1 MMKKRLFILV
11 KKQLFL
17 FVFLLLG
24 FVSCAQKRT
33 IKVACVGNSI
43 TYGYLLENRER
54 DAYPAV
60 LQRALGKSYIVG
72 NFGKSGATLLS
83 KGHRPYIEQ
92 EEYKQALAFGADIVV
107 IHLGINDTD
116 PRNWPNYRDA
126 FIPDYLALINSFKKV
141 NPKVRILIALM
152 TPIGHTHPRFE
163 SGTRDWHEEIQE
175 AIARIAEEA
184 KVQLIDFHSPLYAYR
199 QLLPDAVH
207 PNAEGAA
214 MIADVVYRAIT
225 GDYGGLQLPAIYGD
239 NMVLQH
245 GRPLVIEGIAN
256 ARARVDI
263 SIGGQRLSTTA
274 TDNGRWQVH
283 LSPLKAKE
291 TYNLIVRSGKEKREI
306 KNIIA
311 GDVWLCSGQSNME
324 FTLDQSSTGA
334 TDLPQATQPNI
345 RFCDMKARWRTDAV
359 AWRESALD
367 SINHLQYFTPS
378 QWQACTPETA
388 SHFSAVGYYFGK
400 KLQEATDMPIG
411 LICNAVGG
419 APTEAWIDRHT
430 LEKEFPRI
438 LNDWRN
444 NDFIMDWVRKRA
456 GENIAKAKDKHQRHP
471 YEPCYL
477 YEAGIAPLKTLAI
490 KGVIWYQ
497 GESNAHNKD
506 AYSKL
511 FTLLVKSWRETWPEE
526 ELPFYYVQLSSIN
539 RPSWGW
545 FRETQ
550 RGLLYSSSHL
560 GMAVSYDLGHPTDVH
575 PKNKRPIGERLAYWA
590 LYDSYNR
597 KDIVPSGPLCKSV
610 SLEGA
615 VATLFFDYG
624 EGMHSADGEVLRS
637 FEVAGRNGIFYPAT
651 ARVVG
656 NKIEVHS
663 PEVKQAEQVRYG
675 FAPFTDG
682 NLVNGAGLPAST
694 FIFSK

>member
-1 MMKKRLFILV
+1 M
-11 KKQLFL
+11 KKQLFFFFFL
-17 FVFLLLG
+17 VLSFVG
-24 FVSCAQKRT
+24 FAQKKA

-54 DAYPAV
+54 DAYPSV
-60 LQRALGKSYIVG
+60 LQKKLGKPYVVG

-92 EEYKQALAFGADIVV
+92 EEYKQALAFAGDIVV

-116 PRNWPNYRDA
+116 PRNWPNYRDD
-126 FIPDYLALINSFKKV
+126 FILDYLALIDSFKKA
-141 NPKVRILIALM
+141 NPKAHFLIALM

-163 SGTRDWHEEIQE
+163 SGTRDWHTEIQQAIECIAKE
-175 AIARIAEEA
+175 ANA
-184 KVQLIDFHSPLYAYR
+184 QLIDFHSPLYAYP
-199 QLLPDAVH
+199 QLLPDAIH

-214 MIADVVYRAIT
+214 MIAQVVYSAIT

-256 ARARVDI
+256 AGARVDL
-263 SIGGQRLSTTA
+263 SIGTQHHSTTA
-274 TDNGRWQVH
+274 TVNGQWQVH

-291 TYNLIVRSGKEKREI
+291 TYTLNIRSGKERKVF

-324 FTLDQSSTGA
+324 FTLDQTSTGA
-334 TDLPQATQPNI
+334 NDIQQATRPNI

-359 AWRESALD
+359 QWSNTALD
-367 SINHLQYFTPS
+367 SINHLQYFTS
-378 QWQACTPETA
+378 AQWQTCSPETA
-388 SHFSAVGYYFGK
+388 GRFSAVGYYFGK
-400 KLQEATDMPIG
+400 KLQEETDIPIG

-419 APTEAWIDRHT
+419 SPIEAWVDRHT
-430 LEKEFPRI
+430 LERNFPRI

-456 GENIAKAKDKHQRHP
+456 GENIAKATDKNQRHP

-477 YEAGIAPLKTLAI
+477 YEASIAPLKSLAI
-490 KGVIWYQ
+490 KGVVWYQ

-506 AYSKL
+506 SYSKL
-511 FTLLVKSWRETWPEE
+511 FTLLVESWRNTWNQANM
-526 ELPFYYVQLSSIN
+526 PFYYVQLSSIN

-550 RGLLYSSSHL
+550 RRLLYSSPHL
-560 GMAVSYDLGHPTDVH
+560 GMAVSYDWGHPTDVH

-610 SLEGA
+610 LFSET
-615 VATLFFDYG
+615 VAILDFDYN
-624 EGMHSADGEVLRS
+624 EGLQSNDGKALRS
-637 FEVAGRNGIFYPAT
+637 FEVAGSNGIFYPAT
-651 ARVVG
+651 AQIVG
-656 NKIEVHS
+656 NKIEVSNIQVTH
-663 PEVKQAEQVRYG
+663 PVQVRYG
-675 FAPFTDG
+675 FSPFTDG

-694 FIFSK
+694 FLIGK

>member
-1 MMKKRLFILV
+1 M

-17 FVFLLLG
+17 LFFLLLS
-24 FVSCAQKRT
+24 FVGCAQKKT

-43 TYGYLLENRER
+43 TYGYLLQNRER

-60 LQRALGKSYIVG
+60 LQRALGKSYVVG

-116 PRNWPNYRDA
+116 PRNWPNYRDD
-126 FIPDYLALINSFKKV
+126 FITDYLTLINSFKKV

-175 AIARIAEEA
+175 AIQRIAEEA
-184 KVQLIDFHSPLYAYR
+184 KVQLIDFHSPLYAYP

-214 MIADVVYRAIT
+214 RIAAVVYKAIT
-225 GDYGGLQLPAIYGD
+225 GNYGGLQLPAFYSD

-256 ARARVDI
+256 AKARVAI
-263 SIGGQRLSTTA
+263 SIGGQQLSTTA
-274 TDNGRWQVH
+274 TDNGQWQVV
-283 LSPLKAKE
+283 LAPLKAKE
-291 TYNLIVRSGKEKREI
+291 TYTLSVESGKEKKVF

-324 FTLDQSSTGA
+324 FTLSQASTGG
-334 TDLPQATQPNI
+334 TDIPQATYPTI

-359 AWRESALD
+359 AWESSALD
-367 SINHLQYFTPS
+367 SINHLQYFTPA
-378 QWQACTPETA
+378 QWQVCNPETA
-388 SHFSAVGYYFGK
+388 AQFSAVGYYFGK
-400 KLQEATDMPIG
+400 KLQETTDMPIG

-419 APTEAWIDRHT
+419 SPTEAWVDRHT
-430 LEKEFPRI
+430 LEKHFPRI

-456 GENIAKAKDKHQRHP
+456 GENIAKASDKSQRHP

-477 YEAGIAPLKTLAI
+477 YEAGIAPLKSLAI

-497 GESNAHNKD
+497 GESNAHNKE

-511 FTLLVKSWRETWPEE
+511 FTLLVESWRETWHQPDM
-526 ELPFYYVQLSSIN
+526 PFYYVQLSSIN

-545 FRETQ
+545 FREAQ
-550 RGLLYSSSHL
+550 RRLLYSASHL
-560 GMAVSYDLGHPTDVH
+560 GMAVSYDYGHPTDVH
-575 PKNKRPIGERLAYWA
+575 PQNKRPIGERLAYWA
-590 LYDSYNR
+590 LYDSYGR

-610 SLEGA
+610 SFRGS
-615 VATLFFDYG
+615 VATLFFDYDK
-624 EGMHSADGEVLRS
+624 GMHSADGKALRS

-651 ARVVG
+651 AKVVG
-656 NKIEVHS
+656 ETIEVSS
-663 PEVKQAEQVRYG
+663 PEVAYPQQVRYG

-694 FIFSK
+694 FVKGN

>member
-1 MMKKRLFILV
+1 M
-11 KKQLFL
+11 KKQLFFFFFL
-17 FVFLLLG
+17 VLSFVG
-24 FVSCAQKRT
+24 FAQKKT

-54 DAYPAV
+54 DAYPSV
-60 LQRALGKSYIVG
+60 LQKKLGNPYLVG

-83 KGHRPYIEQ
+83 KGHCPYIEQ
-92 EEYKQALAFGADIVV
+92 EEYKQALAFAGDIVV

-116 PRNWPNYRDA
+116 PRNWPNYRDD
-126 FIPDYLALINSFKKV
+126 FIPDYLALIDSFKKA
-141 NPKVRILIALM
+141 NPKAHFLIALM

-163 SGTRDWHEEIQE
+163 SGTRDWHTEIQQAIECIAKE
-175 AIARIAEEA
+175 ANA
-184 KVQLIDFHSPLYAYR
+184 QLIDFHSPLYAYP

-214 MIADVVYRAIT
+214 MIAQVVYSTIT

-256 ARARVDI
+256 AGTRVDL
-263 SIGGQRLSTTA
+263 SIGTQHYSTT
-274 TDNGRWQVH
+274 TTVNGQWQVH

-291 TYNLIVRSGKEKREI
+291 TYTLNIRSGKERKVF

-324 FTLDQSSTGA
+324 FTLDQTSTGA
-334 TDLPQATQPNI
+334 NDIQQATYSNI

-359 AWRESALD
+359 QWSNTALD
-367 SINHLQYFTPS
+367 SINHLQYFTS
-378 QWQACTPETA
+378 TQWQTCSPETA
-388 SHFSAVGYYFGK
+388 GRFSAVGYYFGK
-400 KLQEATDMPIG
+400 KLQEETDIPIG

-419 APTEAWIDRHT
+419 SPIEAWVDRHT
-430 LEKEFPRI
+430 LERNFPRI

-456 GENIAKAKDKHQRHP
+456 GENIAKATDKNQRHP

-477 YEAGIAPLKTLAI
+477 YEASIAPLKSLAI
-490 KGVIWYQ
+490 KGVVWYQ
-497 GESNAHNKD
+497 GESNTHNKD

-511 FTLLVKSWRETWPEE
+511 FTLLVQSWRNTWNQADM
-526 ELPFYYVQLSSIN
+526 PFYYVQLSSIN

-550 RGLLYSSSHL
+550 RRLLYSSPHL
-560 GMAVSYDLGHPTDVH
+560 GMAVSYDCGHPTDVH
-575 PKNKRPIGERLAYWA
+575 PKNKRLIGERLAYWA

-610 SLEGA
+610 LFSET
-615 VATLFFDYG
+615 VAILDFDYS
-624 EGMHSADGEVLRS
+624 EGLQSNDGKALRS
-637 FEVAGRNGIFYPAT
+637 FEVAGSNGIFYPAT
-651 ARVVG
+651 AQIVG
-656 NKIEVHS
+656 NKIEVS
-663 PEVKQAEQVRYG
+663 SIQVTHPVQVHYG
-675 FAPFTDG
+675 FSPFTDG

-694 FIFSK
+694 FLIGK

>member
-1 MMKKRLFILV
+1 M
-11 KKQLFL
+11 KKQLFFFFFL
-17 FVFLLLG
+17 VLSFVG
-24 FVSCAQKRT
+24 FAQKKN

-54 DAYPAV
+54 DAYPSV
-60 LQRALGKSYIVG
+60 LQKKLGKPYVVG

-92 EEYKQALAFGADIVV
+92 EEYKQALAFAGDIVV

-116 PRNWPNYRDA
+116 PRNWPNYRDD
-126 FIPDYLALINSFKKV
+126 FIPDYLALIDSFKKE
-141 NPKVRILIALM
+141 NPKAHFLIALM

-163 SGTRDWHEEIQE
+163 SGTRDWHTEIQQAIECIAKE
-175 AIARIAEEA
+175 ANA
-184 KVQLIDFHSPLYAYR
+184 QLIDFHSPLYAYP

-207 PNAEGAA
+207 PNAEGTA
-214 MIADVVYRAIT
+214 MIAQVVYSAIT

-245 GRPLVIEGIAN
+245 GKPLVIEGIAN
-256 ARARVDI
+256 VGARVDL
-263 SIGGQRLSTTA
+263 SIGTQYYSTTA
-274 TDNGRWQVH
+274 TVNGQWQVH

-291 TYNLIVRSGKEKREI
+291 TYTLNIRSGKERKVF

-324 FTLDQSSTGA
+324 FTLDQTSTGA
-334 TDLPQATQPNI
+334 NDIQQATHPNI

-359 AWRESALD
+359 QWSNTALD
-367 SINHLQYFTPS
+367 SINHLQYFTS
-378 QWQACTPETA
+378 AQWQTCSPETA
-388 SHFSAVGYYFGK
+388 GRFSAVGYYFGK
-400 KLQEATDMPIG
+400 KLQEETDIPIG

-419 APTEAWIDRHT
+419 SPIEAWVDRHT
-430 LEKEFPRI
+430 LERNFPRI

-456 GENIAKAKDKHQRHP
+456 GENIAKATDKNQRHP

-477 YEAGIAPLKTLAI
+477 YEASIAPLKSLAI
-490 KGVIWYQ
+490 KGVVWYQ

-511 FTLLVKSWRETWPEE
+511 FTLLVESWRNTWNQADM
-526 ELPFYYVQLSSIN
+526 PFYYVQLSSIN

-550 RGLLYSSSHL
+550 RRLLYSSPHL
-560 GMAVSYDLGHPTDVH
+560 GMAVSYDCGHPTDVH

-597 KDIVPSGPLCKSV
+597 KDIVPSGPLCKLV
-610 SLEGA
+610 
-615 VATLFFDYG
+615 LFSETRAILDFDYS
-624 EGMHSADGEVLRS
+624 EGLQSNDGKALRS
-637 FEVAGRNGIFYPAT
+637 FEVAGSNGIFYPAT
-651 ARVVG
+651 AHIVG
-656 NKIEVHS
+656 NKIEVSSIQVTH
-663 PEVKQAEQVRYG
+663 PVQVRYG
-675 FAPFTDG
+675 FSPFTDG

-694 FIFSK
+694 FLIGK

>member
-1 MMKKRLFILV
+1 M
-11 KKQLFL
+11 KKQLF
-17 FVFLLLG
+17 FFFFLGLSFLG
-24 FVSCAQKRT
+24 FAQKKT

-54 DAYPAV
+54 DAYPSV
-60 LQRALGKSYIVG
+60 LQKKLGKPYVVG

-92 EEYKQALAFGADIVV
+92 EEYKQALAFAGDIVV

-116 PRNWPNYRDA
+116 PRNWPNYRDD
-126 FIPDYLALINSFKKV
+126 FILDYLALIDSFKKA
-141 NPKVRILIALM
+141 NPKAHFLIALM

-163 SGTRDWHEEIQE
+163 SGTRDWHTEIQQAIECIAKE
-175 AIARIAEEA
+175 ANA
-184 KVQLIDFHSPLYAYR
+184 QLIDFHSPLYAYP
-199 QLLPDAVH
+199 QLLPDAIH

-214 MIADVVYRAIT
+214 MIAQVVYSAIT

-256 ARARVDI
+256 AGARVDL
-263 SIGGQRLSTTA
+263 SIGTQHHSTTA
-274 TDNGRWQVH
+274 TVNGQWQVH

-291 TYNLIVRSGKEKREI
+291 TYTLNIRSGKERKVF

-324 FTLDQSSTGA
+324 FTLDQTSTGA
-334 TDLPQATQPNI
+334 NDIQQANYSNI
-345 RFCDMKARWRTDAV
+345 RFFDMKARWRTDAV
-359 AWRESALD
+359 EWSNTALD
-367 SINHLQYFTPS
+367 SINHLQYFTS
-378 QWQACTPETA
+378 AQWQTCSPETA
-388 SHFSAVGYYFGK
+388 GRFSAVGYYFGK
-400 KLQEATDMPIG
+400 KLQEETDIPIG

-419 APTEAWIDRHT
+419 SPIEAWVDRHT
-430 LEKEFPRI
+430 LERNFPRI

-456 GENIAKAKDKHQRHP
+456 GENIAKATDKNQRHP

-477 YEAGIAPLKTLAI
+477 YEASIAPLKSLAI
-490 KGVIWYQ
+490 KGVVWYQ

-506 AYSKL
+506 SYSKL
-511 FTLLVKSWRETWPEE
+511 FTLLVESWRNTWNQANM
-526 ELPFYYVQLSSIN
+526 PFYYVQLSSIN

-550 RGLLYSSSHL
+550 RRLLYSSPHL
-560 GMAVSYDLGHPTDVH
+560 GMAVSYDWGHPTDVH

-610 SLEGA
+610 LFSET
-615 VATLFFDYG
+615 VAILDFDYN
-624 EGMHSADGEVLRS
+624 EGLQSNDGKALRS
-637 FEVAGRNGIFYPAT
+637 FEVAGSNGIFYPAT
-651 ARVVG
+651 AQIVG
-656 NKIEVHS
+656 NKIEVSNIQVTH
-663 PEVKQAEQVRYG
+663 PVQVRYG
-675 FAPFTDG
+675 FSPFTDG

-694 FIFSK
+694 FLIGK

>member
-1 MMKKRLFILV
+1 M
-11 KKQLFL
+11 KKQLFFFFFL
-17 FVFLLLG
+17 VLSFVG
-24 FVSCAQKRT
+24 FAQKKT

-54 DAYPAV
+54 DAYPSV
-60 LQRALGKSYIVG
+60 LQKKLGNPYLVG

-83 KGHRPYIEQ
+83 KGHCPYIEQ
-92 EEYKQALAFGADIVV
+92 EEYKQALAFAGDIVV

-116 PRNWPNYRDA
+116 PRNWPNYRDD
-126 FIPDYLALINSFKKV
+126 FIPDYLALIDSFKKA
-141 NPKVRILIALM
+141 NPKAHFLIALM

-163 SGTRDWHEEIQE
+163 SGTRDWHTEIQQAIECIAKE
-175 AIARIAEEA
+175 ANA
-184 KVQLIDFHSPLYAYR
+184 QLIDFHSPLYAYP

-214 MIADVVYRAIT
+214 MIAQVVYSTIT

-256 ARARVDI
+256 AGTRVDL
-263 SIGGQRLSTTA
+263 SIGTQHYSTT
-274 TDNGRWQVH
+274 TTVNGQWQVH

-291 TYNLIVRSGKEKREI
+291 TYTLNIRSGKERKVF

-324 FTLDQSSTGA
+324 FTLNQTSTGA
-334 TDLPQATQPNI
+334 NDIQQATRPNI

-359 AWRESALD
+359 QWSNTALD
-367 SINHLQYFTPS
+367 SINHLQYFTS
-378 QWQACTPETA
+378 AQWQTCSPETA
-388 SHFSAVGYYFGK
+388 GRFSAVGYYFGK
-400 KLQEATDMPIG
+400 KLQEETDIPIG

-419 APTEAWIDRHT
+419 SPIEAWVDRHT
-430 LEKEFPRI
+430 LERNFPRI

-456 GENIAKAKDKHQRHP
+456 GENIAKATDKNQRHP

-477 YEAGIAPLKTLAI
+477 YEASIAPLKSLAI
-490 KGVIWYQ
+490 KGVVWYQ
-497 GESNAHNKD
+497 GESNTHNKD

-511 FTLLVKSWRETWPEE
+511 FTLLVQSWRNTWNQADM
-526 ELPFYYVQLSSIN
+526 PFYYVQLSSIN

-550 RGLLYSSSHL
+550 RRLLYSSPHL
-560 GMAVSYDLGHPTDVH
+560 GMAVSYDCGHPTDVH
-575 PKNKRPIGERLAYWA
+575 PKNKRLIGERLAYWA

-610 SLEGA
+610 LFSET
-615 VATLFFDYG
+615 VAILDFDYS
-624 EGMHSADGEVLRS
+624 EGLQSNDGKALRS
-637 FEVAGRNGIFYPAT
+637 FEVAGSNGIFYPAT
-651 ARVVG
+651 AQIVG
-656 NKIEVHS
+656 NKIEVSSIQVTH
-663 PEVKQAEQVRYG
+663 PVQVRYG
-675 FAPFTDG
+675 FSPFTDG

-694 FIFSK
+694 FLIGK

>member
-1 MMKKRLFILV
+1 M
-11 KKQLFL
+11 KKQLF
-17 FVFLLLG
+17 FFFFLVLSFLG
-24 FVSCAQKRT
+24 FAQKKT
-33 IKVACVGNSI
+33 IKVACIGNSI
-43 TYGYLLENRER
+43 TYGYLLGNRER
-54 DAYPAV
+54 DAYPSV
-60 LQRALGKSYIVG
+60 LQKKLGKPYVVG

-92 EEYKQALAFGADIVV
+92 EEYKQALAFAGDIVV

-116 PRNWPNYRDA
+116 PRNWPNYRDD
-126 FIPDYLALINSFKKV
+126 FIPDYLTLIHSFKKV
-141 NPKVRILIALM
+141 NPKAHFLIALM

-163 SGTRDWHEEIQE
+163 SGTRDWHTEIQQAIESIAKE
-175 AIARIAEEA
+175 ANA
-184 KVQLIDFHSPLYAYR
+184 QLIDFHSPLYAYP

-214 MIADVVYRAIT
+214 MIAQVVYSAIT

-245 GRPLVIEGIAN
+245 GKPFVIEGIAN
-256 ARARVDI
+256 AGARVDL
-263 SIGGQRLSTTA
+263 SIGTQHYSTTA
-274 TDNGRWQVH
+274 TVNGQWQVH

-291 TYNLIVRSGKEKREI
+291 TYTLNIRSGKESKVF

-324 FTLDQSSTGA
+324 FTLDQTSTGA
-334 TDLPQATQPNI
+334 NDIQQATYSNI

-359 AWRESALD
+359 QWSNTALD
-367 SINHLQYFTPS
+367 SINHLQYFTS
-378 QWQACTPETA
+378 AQWQTCSPETA
-388 SHFSAVGYYFGK
+388 GRFSAVGYYFGK
-400 KLQEATDMPIG
+400 KLQEETDIPIG

-419 APTEAWIDRHT
+419 SPIEAWVDRHT
-430 LEKEFPRI
+430 LERNFPRI

-456 GENIAKAKDKHQRHP
+456 GENIAKATDKNQRHP

-477 YEAGIAPLKTLAI
+477 YEASIAPLKSLAI
-490 KGVIWYQ
+490 KGVVWYQ

-511 FTLLVKSWRETWPEE
+511 FTLLVESWRNTWNQADM
-526 ELPFYYVQLSSIN
+526 PFYYVQLSSIN

-550 RGLLYSSSHL
+550 RRLLYSSPHL
-560 GMAVSYDLGHPTDVH
+560 GMAVSYDCGHPTDVH

-590 LYDSYNR
+590 LYDSYNH

-610 SLEGA
+610 LFSET
-615 VATLFFDYG
+615 VAILDFDYS
-624 EGMHSADGEVLRS
+624 EGLQSNDGKALRS
-637 FEVAGRNGIFYPAT
+637 FEVAGSNGIFYPAT
-651 ARVVG
+651 AHIVG
-656 NKIEVHS
+656 NKIEVSSIQVTH
-663 PEVKQAEQVRYG
+663 PVQVRYG
-675 FAPFTDG
+675 FSPFTDG

-694 FIFSK
+694 FLIGK

>member
-1 MMKKRLFILV
+1 M
-11 KKQLFL
+11 KKQLFFFFFL
-17 FVFLLLG
+17 VLSFVG
-24 FVSCAQKRT
+24 FAQKKN

-54 DAYPAV
+54 DAYPSV
-60 LQRALGKSYIVG
+60 LQKKLGKPYVVG

-92 EEYKQALAFGADIVV
+92 EEYKQALAFAGDIVV

-116 PRNWPNYRDA
+116 PRNWPNYRDD
-126 FIPDYLALINSFKKV
+126 FIPDYLALINSFKKA
-141 NPKVRILIALM
+141 NPKAHFLIALM
-152 TPIGHTHPRFE
+152 TPIRHTHPRFE
-163 SGTRDWHEEIQE
+163 SGTRDWHTEIQQ
-175 AIARIAEEA
+175 AIESIAKETNA
-184 KVQLIDFHSPLYAYR
+184 QLIDFHSPLYAYP
-199 QLLPDAVH
+199 QLLPDAIH

-214 MIADVVYRAIT
+214 MIAQVVYSAIT

-256 ARARVDI
+256 AGARVDL
-263 SIGGQRLSTTA
+263 SIGTQHHSTTA
-274 TDNGRWQVH
+274 TVNGQWQVH

-291 TYNLIVRSGKEKREI
+291 TYTLNIRSGKESKVF

-324 FTLDQSSTGA
+324 FTLDQTSTGA
-334 TDLPQATQPNI
+334 NDIPQANYSNI

-359 AWRESALD
+359 QWSNMALD
-367 SINHLQYFTPS
+367 SISHLQYFTS
-378 QWQACTPETA
+378 AQWQTCSPETA
-388 SHFSAVGYYFGK
+388 GRFSAVGYYFGA
-400 KLQEATDMPIG
+400 KLQEETDIPIG

-419 APTEAWIDRHT
+419 SPIEAWVDRHT
-430 LEKEFPRI
+430 LERNFPRI

-456 GENIAKAKDKHQRHP
+456 GENIAKATDKNQRHP

-477 YEAGIAPLKTLAI
+477 YEASIAPLKSLAI
-490 KGVIWYQ
+490 KGVVWYQ
-497 GESNAHNKD
+497 GESNVHNKD

-511 FTLLVKSWRETWPEE
+511 FTLLVESWRNTWNQADM
-526 ELPFYYVQLSSIN
+526 PFYYVQLSSIN

-550 RGLLYSSSHL
+550 RRLLYSSPHL
-560 GMAVSYDLGHPTDVH
+560 GMAVSYDCGHPTDVH
-575 PKNKRPIGERLAYWA
+575 PKNKRLIGERLAYWA

-610 SLEGA
+610 LFSET
-615 VATLFFDYG
+615 VAILDFDYS
-624 EGMHSADGEVLRS
+624 EGLQSNDGKALRS
-637 FEVAGRNGIFYPAT
+637 FEVAGSNGIFYPAT
-651 ARVVG
+651 AQIVG
-656 NKIEVHS
+656 NKIEVSSIQVAH
-663 PEVKQAEQVRYG
+663 PVQVRYG
-675 FAPFTDG
+675 FSPFTDG

-694 FIFSK
+694 FLIGK

>member
-1 MMKKRLFILV
+1 M
-11 KKQLFL
+11 KKQLFFFFFL
-17 FVFLLLG
+17 VLSFVG
-24 FVSCAQKRT
+24 FAQKKT

-54 DAYPAV
+54 DAYPSV
-60 LQRALGKSYIVG
+60 LQKKLGKPYVVG

-83 KGHRPYIEQ
+83 KGHCPYIEQ
-92 EEYKQALAFGADIVV
+92 EEYKQALAFAGDIVV

-116 PRNWPNYRDA
+116 PRNWPNYRDD
-126 FIPDYLALINSFKKV
+126 FIPDYLALIDSFKKA
-141 NPKVRILIALM
+141 NPKAHFLIALM

-163 SGTRDWHEEIQE
+163 SGTRDWHTEIQQAIECIAKE
-175 AIARIAEEA
+175 ANA
-184 KVQLIDFHSPLYAYR
+184 QLIDFHSPLYAYP

-207 PNAEGAA
+207 PNAEGVA
-214 MIADVVYRAIT
+214 MIAQVVYSAIT

-245 GRPLVIEGIAN
+245 GKPLVIEGIAN
-256 ARARVDI
+256 AGTRIDL
-263 SIGGQRLSTTA
+263 SIGTQHYSTTA
-274 TDNGRWQVH
+274 TVNGQWQVH

-291 TYNLIVRSGKEKREI
+291 TYTLNIRSGKESKVF

-324 FTLDQSSTGA
+324 FTLDQTSTGA
-334 TDLPQATQPNI
+334 NDIPQANYSNI

-359 AWRESALD
+359 QWSNTALD
-367 SINHLQYFTPS
+367 SINHLQYFTS
-378 QWQACTPETA
+378 AQWQTCSPKTA
-388 SHFSAVGYYFGK
+388 GRFSAVGYYFGK
-400 KLQEATDMPIG
+400 KLQEETDIPIG

-419 APTEAWIDRHT
+419 SPIEAWVDRHT
-430 LEKEFPRI
+430 LERNFPRI

-456 GENIAKAKDKHQRHP
+456 GENIAKATDKNQRHP

-477 YEAGIAPLKTLAI
+477 YEASIASLKSLAI
-490 KGVIWYQ
+490 KGVVWYQ

-511 FTLLVKSWRETWPEE
+511 FTLFVESWRNTWNQADM
-526 ELPFYYVQLSSIN
+526 PFYYVQLSSIN

-550 RGLLYSSSHL
+550 RRLLYSSPHL
-560 GMAVSYDLGHPTDVH
+560 GMAVSYDCGHPTDVH

-610 SLEGA
+610 LFSET
-615 VATLFFDYG
+615 VAILDFDYS
-624 EGMHSADGEVLRS
+624 EGLQSNDGKALRS
-637 FEVAGRNGIFYPAT
+637 FEVAGSNGIFYPAT
-651 ARVVG
+651 AQIVG
-656 NKIEVHS
+656 NKIEVSSIQVAH
-663 PEVKQAEQVRYG
+663 PVQVRYG
-675 FAPFTDG
+675 FSPFTDG

-694 FIFSK
+694 FLIGK

>member
-1 MMKKRLFILV
+1 M
-11 KKQLFL
+11 KKQLFFFFFL
-17 FVFLLLG
+17 VLSFVG
-24 FVSCAQKRT
+24 FAQKKA

-54 DAYPAV
+54 DAYPSV
-60 LQRALGKSYIVG
+60 LQKKLGKLYVVG
-72 NFGKSGATLLS
+72 NFGKSGTTLLS

-92 EEYKQALAFGADIVV
+92 EEYKQALAFAGDIVV

-116 PRNWPNYRDA
+116 PRNWLNYRDD
-126 FIPDYLALINSFKKV
+126 FIPDYLALIDSFKKA
-141 NPKVRILIALM
+141 NPKAHFLIALM
-152 TPIGHTHPRFE
+152 TPIRHTHPRFE
-163 SGTRDWHEEIQE
+163 SGTLDWHTEIQQ
-175 AIARIAEEA
+175 AIECIAKETNA
-184 KVQLIDFHSPLYAYR
+184 QLIDFHSPLYAYP
-199 QLLPDAVH
+199 QLLPDAIH

-214 MIADVVYRAIT
+214 MIAQVVYSAIT
-225 GDYGGLQLPAIYGD
+225 GDYGGLQLSAIYGD

-245 GRPLVIEGIAN
+245 SRPLVIEGIAN
-256 ARARVDI
+256 AGTRVDL
-263 SIGGQRLSTTA
+263 SIGTQHYSTT
-274 TDNGRWQVH
+274 TTVNGQWQVH

-291 TYNLIVRSGKEKREI
+291 TYTLNIRSGKERKVF

-324 FTLDQSSTGA
+324 FTLDQTSTGA
-334 TDLPQATQPNI
+334 NDIQQATYSNI

-359 AWRESALD
+359 EWSNTALD
-367 SINHLQYFTPS
+367 SINHLQYFTS
-378 QWQACTPETA
+378 AQWQTCSPETA
-388 SHFSAVGYYFGK
+388 GRFSAVGYYFGK
-400 KLQEATDMPIG
+400 KLQEETDIPIG

-419 APTEAWIDRHT
+419 SPIEACVDRHT
-430 LEKEFPRI
+430 LERNFPRI

-456 GENIAKAKDKHQRHP
+456 GENIAKATDKNQRHP

-477 YEAGIAPLKTLAI
+477 YEASIAPLKSLAI
-490 KGVIWYQ
+490 KGVVWYQ

-511 FTLLVKSWRETWPEE
+511 FTLLVESWRNTWNQADM
-526 ELPFYYVQLSSIN
+526 PFYYVQLSSIN

-550 RGLLYSSSHL
+550 RRLLYSYPHL
-560 GMAVSYDLGHPTDVH
+560 GMAVSYDCGHPTDVH

-610 SLEGA
+610 LFSET
-615 VATLFFDYG
+615 VAILDFDYS
-624 EGMHSADGEVLRS
+624 EGLQSNDGKALRS
-637 FEVAGRNGIFYPAT
+637 FEVAGSNGIFYPAT
-651 ARVVG
+651 AQIVG
-656 NKIEVHS
+656 NKIEVSSIQVTH
-663 PEVKQAEQVRYG
+663 PVQVRYG
-675 FAPFTDG
+675 FSPFTDG

-694 FIFSK
+694 FLIGK

>member
-1 MMKKRLFILV
+1 M
-11 KKQLFL
+11 KKQLF
-17 FVFLLLG
+17 FFFFLVLSFLG
-24 FVSCAQKRT
+24 FAQKKT

-54 DAYPAV
+54 DAYPSV
-60 LQRALGKSYIVG
+60 LQKKLGKPYVVG

-92 EEYKQALAFGADIVV
+92 EEYKQALAFAGDIVV

-116 PRNWPNYRDA
+116 PRNWPNYRDD
-126 FIPDYLALINSFKKV
+126 FIPDYLALIDSFKKA
-141 NPKVRILIALM
+141 NPKAHFLIALM
-152 TPIGHTHPRFE
+152 TPIRHTHSRFE
-163 SGTRDWHEEIQE
+163 SGTRDWHTEIQQAIECIAKE
-175 AIARIAEEA
+175 ANA
-184 KVQLIDFHSPLYAYR
+184 QLIDFHSPLYAYP

-214 MIADVVYRAIT
+214 MIAQVVYSAIT

-256 ARARVDI
+256 AGTRIDL
-263 SIGGQRLSTTA
+263 SIGTQHYSTTA
-274 TDNGRWQVH
+274 TVNGQWQVH

-291 TYNLIVRSGKEKREI
+291 IYTLNIRSGKERKVF

-324 FTLDQSSTGA
+324 FTLDQTSTGA
-334 TDLPQATQPNI
+334 NDIQQATRPNI

-359 AWRESALD
+359 QWSNTALD
-367 SINHLQYFTPS
+367 SINHLQYFTS
-378 QWQACTPETA
+378 AQWQTCSPETA
-388 SHFSAVGYYFGK
+388 GRFSAVGYYFGK
-400 KLQEATDMPIG
+400 KLQEETDIPIG

-419 APTEAWIDRHT
+419 SPIEAWVDRHT
-430 LEKEFPRI
+430 LERNFPRI

-456 GENIAKAKDKHQRHP
+456 GENIAKATDKNQRHP

-477 YEAGIAPLKTLAI
+477 YEASIAPLKSLAI
-490 KGVIWYQ
+490 KGVVWYQ

-511 FTLLVKSWRETWPEE
+511 FTLLVQSWRNTWNQADM
-526 ELPFYYVQLSSIN
+526 PFYYVQLSSIN

-550 RGLLYSSSHL
+550 RRLLYSSPHL
-560 GMAVSYDLGHPTDVH
+560 GMAVSYDCGHPTDVH

-590 LYDSYNR
+590 LYDSYNC
-597 KDIVPSGPLCKSV
+597 KDIVPSGPLCKSILF
-610 SLEGA
+610 SET
-615 VATLFFDYG
+615 VAILDFDYS
-624 EGMHSADGEVLRS
+624 EGLQSNDGKALRS
-637 FEVAGRNGIFYPAT
+637 FEVAGSNGIFYPAT
-651 ARVVG
+651 AHIVG
-656 NKIEVHS
+656 NKIEVSSIQVTH
-663 PEVKQAEQVRYG
+663 PVQVRYG
-675 FAPFTDG
+675 FSPFTDG

-694 FIFSK
+694 FLIGK

>member
-1 MMKKRLFILV
+1 M
-11 KKQLFL
+11 KKQLFFFFFL
-17 FVFLLLG
+17 VLSFVG
-24 FVSCAQKRT
+24 FAQKKT

-54 DAYPAV
+54 DAYPSV
-60 LQRALGKSYIVG
+60 LQKKLGKPYVVG

-92 EEYKQALAFGADIVV
+92 EEYKQALAFAGDIVV

-116 PRNWPNYRDA
+116 PRNWPNYRDD
-126 FIPDYLALINSFKKV
+126 FIPDYLALINSFKKA
-141 NPKVRILIALM
+141 NPKAHFLIALM
-152 TPIGHTHPRFE
+152 TPIRHTHPRFE
-163 SGTRDWHEEIQE
+163 SGTRDWHTEIQQAIECIAKE
-175 AIARIAEEA
+175 ANA
-184 KVQLIDFHSPLYAYR
+184 QLIDFHSPLYAYP

-214 MIADVVYRAIT
+214 MIAQVVYSAIT

-256 ARARVDI
+256 AGARVDL
-263 SIGGQRLSTTA
+263 SIGTQHYSTTA
-274 TDNGRWQVH
+274 TVNGQWQVH

-291 TYNLIVRSGKEKREI
+291 TYTLNIRSGKESKVF

-324 FTLDQSSTGA
+324 FTLDQTSTGA
-334 TDLPQATQPNI
+334 NDIPQANYSNI

-359 AWRESALD
+359 QWSNTALD
-367 SINHLQYFTPS
+367 SISHLQYFTS
-378 QWQACTPETA
+378 AQWQTCSPETA
-388 SHFSAVGYYFGK
+388 GRFSAVGYYFGA
-400 KLQEATDMPIG
+400 KLQEETDIPIG

-419 APTEAWIDRHT
+419 SPIEAWVDRHT
-430 LEKEFPRI
+430 LERNFPRI

-456 GENIAKAKDKHQRHP
+456 GENIAKATDKNQRHP

-477 YEAGIAPLKTLAI
+477 YEASIAPLKSLAI
-490 KGVIWYQ
+490 KGVVWYQ
-497 GESNAHNKD
+497 GESNVHNKD

-511 FTLLVKSWRETWPEE
+511 FTLLVESWRNTWNQADM
-526 ELPFYYVQLSSIN
+526 PFYYVQLSSIN

-550 RGLLYSSSHL
+550 RRLLYSSPHL
-560 GMAVSYDLGHPTDVH
+560 GMAVSYDCGHPTDVH

-610 SLEGA
+610 
-615 VATLFFDYG
+615 LFSETRAILDFDYS
-624 EGMHSADGEVLRS
+624 EGLQSNDGKALRS
-637 FEVAGRNGIFYPAT
+637 FEVAGSNGIFYPAT
-651 ARVVG
+651 AHIVG
-656 NKIEVHS
+656 NKIEVSSIQVTH
-663 PEVKQAEQVRYG
+663 PAQVRYG
-675 FAPFTDG
+675 FSPFTDG

-694 FIFSK
+694 FLIGK